1 MLEVPVENNRRII
14 LVIGGAAVVLAALL
28 YIAFLPESE
37 EVIKENPYVKQL
49 ESEVELYA
57 AQVDSMN
64 AVVEDLNARIDVVRT
79 QMDSARASN
88 KVLLATLHRVTNA
101 SKEYQ
106 RLYKEQRS
114 LNDKLRS
121 EIAQVTSER
130 DLSTTQVTRLRTSVD
145 SLNTELYE
153 QTIRITRI
161 ESSLEEALQET
172 EVLRETVHSILVY
185 IGTEDALKR
194 QGYLNTS
201 RFIRKSYK
209 ITNFPDINSNDVI
222 KVGVG
227 ETFTLQGELAALCDR
242 HGKLGKGKEYELSK
256 SQSGQTLISFSDPML
271 AGQRILAILKP

>member
-1 MLEVPVENNRRII
+1 MENNRRII

-37 EVIKENPYVKQL
+37 EVVKENPYVKQL

-64 AVVEDLNARIDVVRT
+64 GVVDNLNTRIDLVRT

-88 KVLLATLHRVTNA
+88 KVLLATLHRVTNQM
-101 SKEYQ
+101 KEYQ

-121 EIAQVTSER
+121 EITHVTSER
-130 DLSTTQVTRLRTSVD
+130 DLATTQVTELKTSVD

-153 QTIRITRI
+153 QTIRLTRM

-172 EVLRETVHSILVY
+172 EVLRETVNSVLVY
-185 IGTEDALKR
+185 IGTEDALKQ

-209 ITNFPDINSNDVI
+209 ITSFPDINSNDVI

-227 ETFTLQGELAALCDR
+227 ETFTLQGELDELCDR

-256 SQSGQTLISFSDPML
+256 GQSGQTLVSFSDPML
-271 AGQRILAILKP
+271 AGQRILAILKK

>member
-1 MLEVPVENNRRII
+1 VENNRRII
-14 LVIGGAAVVLAALL
+14 LVIGGAAVVLATLL

-37 EVIKENPYVKQL
+37 EVVKENPYVKQL
-49 ESEVELYA
+49 EGEVELYA

-64 AVVEDLNARIDVVRT
+64 AVVDNLNTRIDVVRA
-79 QMDSARASN
+79 QMDSSRASN
-88 KVLLATLHRVTNA
+88 KILLATLGRVTNQM
-101 SKEYQ
+101 KEYK
-106 RLYKEQRS
+106 RLYTEQRS

-121 EIAQVTSER
+121 EISQVTTER
-130 DLSTTQVTRLRTSVD
+130 DLATTQVTELKTSVD

-153 QTIRITRI
+153 QTIRLTRI

-172 EVLRETVHSILVY
+172 EVLRETVNSVLVY
-185 IGTEDALKR
+185 IGTEDALKQ

-209 ITNFPDINSNDVI
+209 ITGFPDINSNGVI

-242 HGKLGKGKEYELSK
+242 HGKLGKGKEYELSQG
-256 SQSGQTLISFSDPML
+256 QSGQTLVSFSDPML
-271 AGQRILAILKP
+271 AGQRILAILKK